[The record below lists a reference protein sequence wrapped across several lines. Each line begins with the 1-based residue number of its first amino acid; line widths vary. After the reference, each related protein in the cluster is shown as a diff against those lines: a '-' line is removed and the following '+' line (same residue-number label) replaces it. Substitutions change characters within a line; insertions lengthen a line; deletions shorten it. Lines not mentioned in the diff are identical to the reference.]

1 MTRLLIATDSDGV
14 FAELDAALGDDNTT
28 IDRVRTGAEV
38 RGAVVSSSPDLVIL
52 DLQIGNM
59 GGIAAALDLRN
70 EESAERVSPQRILL
84 LVDREADAFLAG
96 RSGAD
101 GWIIKP
107 LDALR
112 IRHAAGELLRRP
124 AATPS

>member
-84 LVDREADAFLAG
+84 LVDREADTFLAG
-96 RSGAD
+96 RSGAN
-101 GWIIKP
+101 GWITKP